1 MSKTKQDNEQNNF
14 EDLAELKNKW
24 TKEQEMIKSK
34 IIYNDTKDYNSRLSE
49 IIVGGLDISFI
60 GKLYNLI
67 ISDVY
72 VYFKIISNV

>member
-34 IIYNDTKDYNSRLSE
+34 IIYKDTKDWNSSLGE
-49 IIVGGLDISFI
+49 IRVGGLDISFI
-60 GKLYNLI
+60 GKLL
-67 ISDVY
+67 
-72 VYFKIISNV
+72 